1 MRKAGVGFHIDDPI
15 TDSRLLMRSAGL
27 FVRAGMSRERAL
39 HALTMGG
46 AIILDLQNRIGS
58 LDRGKDADF
67 VLLSGESHQRLYARA
82 RNLGRWEKG
91 FRSRGSDGSPVR
103 GRRLR
108 CESAELHDR

>member
-27 FVRAGMSRERAL
+27 SVRAGMSREKAL

-67 VLLSGESHQRLYARA
+67 VLLSGDPLSVYTHVLETWVDGKKVFDRADPKDRRGAPARH
-82 RNLGRWEKG
+82 R
-91 FRSRGSDGSPVR
+91 
-103 GRRLR
+103 
-108 CESAELHDR
+108 